1 MSQCAEIKLSPE
13 EEQTL
18 RRWTAAGTTE
28 NRLVERAN
36 VVLLLGQGKTNLEV
50 ADILKTRSARVSKWR
65 RRFSSQRLEGLQD
78 ADRAGRPATYDET
91 TVKKVLTLL
100 DEPPPDGYGKWS
112 GPLVAQALGDVS
124 DAQVWRILRE
134 YQISLTRK
142 RSWCIS
148 TDPDFGPKAVDIVGL
163 YLNPQE
169 NALVLWW
176 TKSPRSRPWRGRRAG
191 CGYPTERR

>member
-1 MSQCAEIKLSPE
+1 MSQCAEIRLSPE

-18 RRWTAAGTTE
+18 RRWTAAGKTE

-50 ADILKTRSARVSKWR
+50 AEILKTRSARVSKWR
-65 RRFSSQRLEGLQD
+65 RRFASQRLEGLQD
-78 ADRAGRPATYDET
+78 ADRTGRPATYDET
-91 TVKKVLTLL
+91 TVKRVLTLL
-100 DEPPPDGYGKWS
+100 DELPPDGYGKWS

-148 TDPDFGPKAVDIVGL
+148 TDPEFGPKAADIVG
-163 YLNPQE
+163 
-169 NALVLWW
+169 
-176 TKSPRSRPWRGRRAG
+176 
-191 CGYPTERR
+191 CI